1 MTYIQFIEQDNYCK
15 KFNVPGGPGCDSCPA
30 TLQNRGV
37 SCADSLRR
45 ICGELME
52 VVGTSRFN
60 EVASEI
66 KDQYGLN
73 SYNILSLMNGVI
85 EFPEALPGKEE

>member
-1 MTYIQFIEQDNYCK
+1 
-15 KFNVPGGPGCDSCPA
+15 
-30 TLQNRGV
+30 
-37 SCADSLRR
+37 
-45 ICGELME
+45 ME